1 MKIYQMIMG
10 RVFENVAQSVPL
22 LYRRMAFGKASYR
35 SAPSDRADAPQN
47 SILRHSRVTL
57 CATVLLSAVAFSFS
71 AAAQGAGGGTFGTN
85 PQDTTLLD
93 RTLLDK
99 EGVAARPEQIK
110 FPPLN
115 YQPPA
120 PEQYRVQLKSGPIA
134 YVVPDHELPLV
145 NIVAYVH
152 TGEYL
157 EPQGK
162 EGLASMTG
170 YLLARGG
177 AGTNSADQL
186 EERLAFLA
194 ADLSSDINGTQGSA
208 SLNLLSK
215 DLDEGLSILKDV
227 LFAPRFQDD
236 KIALRKQQLLQ
247 AMKER
252 NDDASAIEDRE
263 HGFLAF
269 GENFWANHY
278 STAASLE
285 AITRALVRLADAR
298 GVDVPVTRTCYAILK
313 LRQELEAGGKNSVGA
328 AANGR

>member
-1 MKIYQMIMG
+1 MKKIYQMIMG

-22 LYRRMAFGKASYR
+22 LYRQMAFGKASYR

-134 YVVPDHELPLV
+134 YVVPDHELQ
-145 NIVAYVH
+145 I
-152 TGEYL
+152 GR
-157 EPQGK
+157 
-162 EGLASMTG
+162 ASC
-170 YLLARGG
+170 R
-177 AGTNSADQL
+177 
-186 EERLAFLA
+186 
-194 ADLSSDINGTQGSA
+194 
-208 SLNLLSK
+208 
-215 DLDEGLSILKDV
+215 
-227 LFAPRFQDD
+227 
-236 KIALRKQQLLQ
+236 
-247 AMKER
+247 
-252 NDDASAIEDRE
+252 
-263 HGFLAF
+263 
-269 GENFWANHY
+269 
-278 STAASLE
+278 
-285 AITRALVRLADAR
+285 
-298 GVDVPVTRTCYAILK
+298 
-313 LRQELEAGGKNSVGA
+313 
-328 AANGR
+328 